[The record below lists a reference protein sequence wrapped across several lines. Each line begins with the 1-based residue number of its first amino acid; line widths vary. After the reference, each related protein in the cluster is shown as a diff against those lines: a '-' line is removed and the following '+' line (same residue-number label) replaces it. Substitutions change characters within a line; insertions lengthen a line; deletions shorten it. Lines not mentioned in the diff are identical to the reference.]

1 MSAAAQLSKLAE
13 LRAKTDREL
22 VGIIDSALKVG
33 LLLAATNTH
42 GDSAGQLH
50 GRAQEIYANTLI
62 LLPKVEDVSK
72 RRRLEE
78 RLKQLQAGLE
88 PRRAVAMGSSA

>member
-1 MSAAAQLSKLAE
+1 MSARAHLSKLSE

-22 VGIIDSALKVG
+22 VEIIDNALEVG
-33 LLLAATNTH
+33 LSLAATSTR
-42 GDSAGQLH
+42 GDTTGRLH

-62 LLPKVEDVSK
+62 LLPKVADVSK

-78 RLKQLQAGLE
+78 RLKQLQEGLE
-88 PRRAVAMGSSA
+88 PRSKAMSFSA